1 MNDTKDRAIS
11 ASKVD
16 TIKSIGKYILS
27 ICLFWILNFFGI
39 PGQLLSSLPGFFIS
53 RKHWVKIILI
63 NFFIAN
69 FIPVLF
75 LTLPVNTTTATLWNI
90 LKPVMLPLFE
100 VSDGTSLI
108 GVLVFYVI
116 FNKQKNLG
124 TNIEENKKQIS
135 SNSSSKNLL
144 EICSEPISEQNE
156 KNIIEDEKAKRRS
169 ARRINQK
176 KKYKAAI
183 TCLSIFL
190 VVSICVNIFLAFSS
204 YRLYQKNVDIDDL
217 LSSKDVYIQKLENG
231 INYSIDYVQE
241 NYPGWKTDL
250 IFLPEIKNYLGIN

>member
-1 MNDTKDRAIS
+1 MKETKDQAVS
-11 ASKVD
+11 SKVD
-16 TIKSIGKYILS
+16 MIKSIGKYILS

-63 NFFIAN
+63 NLFIVN
-69 FIPVLF
+69 FIPSLF
-75 LTLPVNTTTATLWNI
+75 LVLPVSTTTTALWNI
-90 LKPVMLPLFE
+90 IKPVMLPLWE
-100 VSDGTSLI
+100 VSAGASLI
-108 GVLVFYVI
+108 GTFVFYVI

-124 TNIEENKKQIS
+124 MSIEENKNQIS
-135 SNSSSKNLL
+135 DNSSSEKLL
-144 EICSEPISEQNE
+144 EISSEPIAEKNE

-169 ARRINQK
+169 SRRINQK

-183 TCLSIFL
+183 TFLSIFL
-190 VVSICVNIFLAFSS
+190 VVSICVNIFLAFNS
-204 YRLYQKNVDIDDL
+204 YRLYQKNIDIEDSL
-217 LSSKDVYIQKLENG
+217 NSKEVYIQKLENG

-250 IFLPEIKNYLGIN
+250 IFLPEIKNYLE